1 MITFERNREVALK
14 IAEHLKADLLLY
26 EKGIFEKVFKNYG
39 AIVAIFAT
47 GIVVR
52 DIAPLLN
59 NKWSDP
65 AVIVVDSDLNFAI
78 PLLGGHHG
86 ANEVARKISELG
98 AIPVLTTA
106 TEVHGKPSVEGI
118 ADRLGCSIFN
128 KESTVAVNCA
138 LLDQDVE
145 ILEVKGPRIVVVD
158 EDVSVLVRNRQDI
171 EKVKDD
177 SKGNR

>member
-1 MITFERNREVALK
+1 
-14 IAEHLKADLLLY
+14 LLLY
-26 EKGIFEKVFKNYG
+26 EKGIFEKAFRDYG
-39 AIVAIFAT
+39 AIVAVFAT

-52 DIAPLLN
+52 DIAHLLD

-65 AVIVVDSDLNFAI
+65 AVIVVDSNLNFAI

-86 ANEVARKISELG
+86 ANEVARNISELG

-118 ADRLGCSIFN
+118 ANSLGCDIFN

-145 ILEVKGPRIVVVD
+145 VLEIKGPRIIVVD
-158 EDVSVLVRNRQDI
+158 ENVSVLVRKQQGQQ
-171 EKVKDD
+171 KVKD
-177 SKGNR
+177 SSTGNS

>member
-1 MITFERNREVALK
+1 M
-14 IAEHLKADLLLY
+14 KADLLLY
-26 EKGIFEKVFKNYG
+26 EKDVFEKVFRDYG
-39 AIVAIFAT
+39 AIVAVFAT

-52 DIAPLLN
+52 DIAPLLD

-65 AVIVVDSDLNFAI
+65 AVVVVDSNLNFAI

-86 ANEVARKISELG
+86 ANEVARQISELG

-118 ADRLGCSIFN
+118 ADRLGCEIFN

-138 LLDQDVE
+138 LLDQDIEV
-145 ILEVKGPRIVVVD
+145 LEVKGPKIIIVE
-158 EDVSVLVRNRQDI
+158 EDVSVLVRKRQDRTEI
-171 EKVKDD
+171 KA
-177 SKGNR
+177 SSTGNS

>member
-1 MITFERNREVALK
+1 MITFERNREVAAR
-14 IAEHLKADLLLY
+14 IADHLKADLYLY
-26 EKGIFEKVFKNYG
+26 EKGIFERVFRNYG
-39 AIVAIFAT
+39 AIVAVFAT

-52 DIAPLLN
+52 EIAPLLD

-65 AVIVVDSDLNFAI
+65 SVVVVDSNLNYAI

-86 ANEVARKISELG
+86 ANEIARQISELG
-98 AIPVLTTA
+98 AVPVLTTA

-118 ADRLGCSIFN
+118 ADKSGCEIFN

-145 ILEVKGPRIVVVD
+145 ILEVKGPKIVIID
-158 EDVSVLVRNRQDI
+158 EDVSVLVRKRQ
-171 EKVKDD
+171 KTQ
-177 SKGNR
+177 